1 MKEMKRRNIAR
12 MLVVALFLGIF
23 SWQPNVIKAESVK
36 NFTSANN
43 EVTITLTERCDNE
56 YWYEYSLAVTNH
68 SSQSIHD
75 WSIELSVS
83 DISKYSK
90 CFGCQVSKENGKL
103 VVKGQGNGKV
113 VAPGTT
119 YKVDGDFKLGF
130 TGQVSFNEGN
140 IAYEYGDQSNGGD
153 DEGSVGYGNTYLDG
167 YQCHYTLTGQTQDL
181 AYKDTPYGK
190 HGALHVDGL
199 QIKDAGGKP
208 FTLRGAS
215 THGMHWDV
223 GETFLNKTAFQNL
236 RDEWGVNMVRLV
248 NYVTQGGYTEG
259 SKEKL
264 DNHIQQ
270 GVSDL
275 TDLGMYAIIDWH
287 IHNEDPNT
295 TKTKAIEFFD
305 MYSKK
310 YKDQSNIIYE
320 ICNEPTNTPWN
331 QIRPYA
337 VEVVN
342 TIRANDPDAI
352 IIVGTNTWSQDVDAV
367 ATDGGKIDDPNVMYT
382 IHFYSGTH
390 GDSLREKVRTAL
402 DAGTPVF
409 CTEFGVCDASG
420 NGGFDLEEADSWID
434 FFEEKGISYC
444 CWSLSKKDESAS
456 MLSPKTSKINGF
468 TNEDLGATGAWLI
481 NTYRG
486 KNGEQPT
493 ASATPSASA
502 GPGSSTEPQPSAS
515 ATPSASAGPGSS
527 TEPKPSA
534 SATPNASSQPG
545 SSTEPTPSASATP
558 SASSQPGSST
568 EPMPSASAT
577 PSVSSQPGS
586 STEPTPSASAN
597 TQMQLPESE
606 SLNEKA
612 VSPSGK
618 ILIAK
623 DAPDMAFCMSKIDG
637 VEGVELCSYNKNTS
651 QITIPDKV
659 TIGSKKYPVTSIA
672 AKAFAGNKK
681 LTKVVIGKN
690 IRKVGAKAFY
700 QCKNLKKITIKSK
713 KLTMKRV
720 GQKAF
725 AGIYKK
731 VKVTLPKSGFSKTKK
746 KQYKKILRGR
756 GIGKK
761 AIIR

>member
-1 MKEMKRRNIAR
+1 MKRMKRRNIAW
-12 MLVVALFLGIF
+12 MLVVALIFGVF

-130 TGQVSFNEGN
+130 TGQVSFTEGN
-140 IAYEYGDQSNGGD
+140 IAYEYGNQSNGGD
-153 DEGSVGYGNTYLDG
+153 DEGSVGYGNTYLNG
-167 YQCHYTLTGQTQDL
+167 YQCHYTLTGQTKDL
-181 AYKDTPYGK
+181 AYEDTPYGK

-199 QIKDAGGKP
+199 QIKDAGGEP

-215 THGMHWDV
+215 THGMHWGD

-367 ATDGGKIDDPNVMYT
+367 ATDGGKINDPNVMYT
-382 IHFYSGTH
+382 IHFYSGSH
-390 GDSLREKVRTAL
+390 GESLREKVRTAL
-402 DAGTPVF
+402 NDGTPVF

-502 GPGSSTEPQPSAS
+502 GPGSSTEPKPSAS

-534 SATPNASSQPG
+534 SATP
-545 SSTEPTPSASATP
+545 
-558 SASSQPGSST
+558 
-568 EPMPSASAT
+568 
-577 PSVSSQPGS
+577 SVSSQPGS
-586 STEPTPSASAN
+586 STEPRPSASAN

-700 QCKNLKKITIKSK
+700 QCKNLKKITIKTK

>member
-1 MKEMKRRNIAR
+1 MKGMKRRNIAR

-130 TGQVSFNEGN
+130 TGQVSFSEGN

-153 DEGSVGYGNTYLDG
+153 DEGSVGYGNTYLNG
-167 YQCHYTLTGQTQDL
+167 YQCHYTLTGQTKDL

-287 IHNEDPNT
+287 IHNENPNV
-295 TKTKAIEFFD
+295 TKTEAIEFFD

-337 VEVVN
+337 VDVVN

-420 NGGFDLEEADSWID
+420 NGGFDLEEADCWID

-502 GPGSSTEPQPSAS
+502 NPSAS
-515 ATPSASAGPGSS
+515 SQPGSS

-534 SATPNASSQPG
+534 SATP
-545 SSTEPTPSASATP
+545 
-558 SASSQPGSST
+558 SASSQPGGST
-568 EPMPSASAT
+568 EPKPSASAT

-586 STEPTPSASAN
+586 STEPKPSASAN

-690 IRKVGAKAFY
+690 IRKVGAEAFY

-725 AGIYKK
+725 AGISKK

>member
-130 TGQVSFNEGN
+130 TGQVSFTEGN

-167 YQCHYTLTGQTQDL
+167 YQCHYTLTGKTQDL
-181 AYKDTPYGK
+181 AYEDTPYGK
-190 HGALHVDGL
+190 HGALYVDGL
-199 QIKDAGGKP
+199 QIKDAGGEP

-215 THGMHWDV
+215 THGMHWDA

-402 DAGTPVF
+402 NAGTPVF

-493 ASATPSASA
+493 ASAN
-502 GPGSSTEPQPSAS
+502 
-515 ATPSASAGPGSS
+515 
-527 TEPKPSA
+527 PSA

-545 SSTEPTPSASATP
+545 SSTEPKPSASATP

-568 EPMPSASAT
+568 EPRPSASA
-577 PSVSSQPGS
+577 
-586 STEPTPSASAN
+586 TPSASAN

-606 SLNEKA
+606 SLNEKS

-672 AKAFAGNKK
+672 AKVFAGNKK

>member
-130 TGQVSFNEGN
+130 TGQVSFTEGN

-153 DEGSVGYGNTYLDG
+153 DEGSVGYGNTYLNG
-167 YQCHYTLTGQTQDL
+167 YQCHYTLTGQTKDL

-199 QIKDAGGKP
+199 QIKDAGGEP

-215 THGMHWDV
+215 THGMHWGD

-402 DAGTPVF
+402 NAGTPVF

-502 GPGSSTEPQPSAS
+502 GPGSSTEP
-515 ATPSASAGPGSS
+515 
-527 TEPKPSA
+527 KPSA
-534 SATPNASSQPG
+534 SA
-545 SSTEPTPSASATP
+545 
-558 SASSQPGSST
+558 
-568 EPMPSASAT
+568 
-577 PSVSSQPGS
+577 
-586 STEPTPSASAN
+586 TPSASAN

-700 QCKNLKKITIKSK
+700 QCKNLKKITIKTK